1 MLNMLMNFVFSLISK
16 IGDIVL
22 TPLVSGISV
31 LIPGFDNFVNY
42 IIDFLNYGFTYLVF
56 FFKLLMI
63 PKECLEIV
71 VTIAFATLSIM
82 TIVRTYTLIVKIYNY
97 FKP

>member
-1 MLNMLMNFVFSLISK
+1 MNLVFTLISK
-16 IGDIVL
+16 VGDLVL
-22 TPLVSGISV
+22 APLISGISV
-31 LIPGFDNFVNY
+31 LIPGFSTFVSY
-42 IIDFLNYGFTYLVF
+42 IVQMINYGFTYLVF
-56 FFKLLMI
+56 FMKLLMI
-63 PKECLEIV
+63 PKPCIEIV